1 MKIQENQSS
10 TTSSTAGPSGIRHYE
25 NTQNI
30 FQKAFVAV
38 QCNCALCATE
48 LVLTV
53 SHVNNGE
60 IKEEAYCPQCDLRM
74 RSKVHTVQ

>member
-1 MKIQENQSS
+1 MKLQENQSS
-10 TTSSTAGPSGIRHYE
+10 NTNNQPVRRYE

-38 QCNCALCATE
+38 QCNCALCATD
-48 LVLTV
+48 LVISV
-53 SHVNNGE
+53 STVNNGE

>member
-1 MKIQENQSS
+1 MKLQENQSS
-10 TTSSTAGPSGIRHYE
+10 TESTSVVRHYE

-38 QCNCALCATE
+38 QCNCALCASD
-48 LVLTV
+48 LVITASTV
-53 SHVNNGE
+53 ANGE

>member
-1 MKIQENQSS
+1 MKIQQNQSS
-10 TTSSTAGPSGIRHYE
+10 TESTTKVRHYE

-48 LVLTV
+48 LVITTHRTN
-53 SHVNNGE
+53 SDE
-60 IKEEAYCPQCDLRM
+60 IKEDAYCPQCDLRM
-74 RSKVHTVQ
+74 RSKTHTIQ